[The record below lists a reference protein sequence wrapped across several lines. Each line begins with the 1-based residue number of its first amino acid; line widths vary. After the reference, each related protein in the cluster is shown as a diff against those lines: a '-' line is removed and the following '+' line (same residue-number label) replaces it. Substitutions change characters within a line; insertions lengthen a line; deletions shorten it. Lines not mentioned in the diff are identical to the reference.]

1 MELPKLDLP
10 LDIPAI
16 EKCLPHRYPFLLIDK
31 VLALTPGKSVHALK
45 AISGSDPILQGHF
58 PGHPIYP
65 GVLIIEGLAQASGVL
80 GLYSRKAGSV
90 VTVLLTE
97 VEKAR
102 FRKKVEPGETLHY
115 EVILERQRG
124 DFFWFDGNA
133 RVEDSLVAN
142 VKFSALMK

>member
-1 MELPKLDLP
+1 MKIPKLVLP

-31 VLALTPGKSVHALK
+31 VVALTPGESVQALK

-80 GLYSRKAGSV
+80 GFYSRKEDAV
-90 VTVLLTE
+90 NTLLLTE

-115 EVILERQRG
+115 EVAVERQRG
-124 DFFWFDGNA
+124 DFFWFDGKASVGDN
-133 RVEDSLVAN
+133 LVAH